1 MLSEEE
7 YYLIATKEAEGEDR
21 SEALWAKSLA
31 LCDGD
36 KEKAKYKY
44 INLRV
49 EQLSKAQPKD
59 SIEKNTASTV
69 ISDASEEVTTEGTAK
84 LVYILYLIGI
94 VIGLTGV
101 IGLIMAYVNRAEA
114 PDWLNTHYQL
124 QIRTFWIGS
133 IFGLLC
139 FWLFNMNS
147 NQFLGV
153 PVLLFWLVWL
163 ILRCVKGLKFIGKK
177 EAYPNPESWL
187 F

>member
-7 YYLIATKEAEGEDR
+7 YYLTATKEAEGEER
-21 SEALWAKSLA
+21 NEALWAKSLA
-31 LCDGD
+31 LCEGD

-44 INLRV
+44 IHLRV
-49 EQLSKAQPKD
+49 EQLKNVLPNHSAPKNPEPTLIIG
-59 SIEKNTASTV
+59 SLEKP
-69 ISDASEEVTTEGTAK
+69 TTESTAK
-84 LVYILYLIGI
+84 VVYILYLVGI
-94 VIGLTGV
+94 VIGITGI
-101 IGLIMAYVNRAEA
+101 IGLIMAYVNRADA
-114 PDWLNTHYQL
+114 PDWLKTHYQL

-133 IFGLLC
+133 IFGLIC

-147 NQFLGV
+147 NQFLGI

-163 ILRCVKGLKFIGKK
+163 ILRCTKGMKFLGKK